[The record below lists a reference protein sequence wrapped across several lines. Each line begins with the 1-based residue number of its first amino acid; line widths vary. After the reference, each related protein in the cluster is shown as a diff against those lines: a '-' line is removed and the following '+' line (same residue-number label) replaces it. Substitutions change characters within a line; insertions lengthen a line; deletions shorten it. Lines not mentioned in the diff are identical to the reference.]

1 MFRCPT
7 IDERVFAAS
16 LHHPTRKDGLRVPF
30 PCDWHARVP
39 SAAGTLFLSLV
50 VRSFFFFF
58 LFLFGSLS
66 FVSCIA
72 CLVSFLPFLPCSSL
86 TLAALSGSRAY
97 FTIVR
102 RVGCVR
108 TATPPRLGVS
118 RVQRR
123 RSPLSPFCFF
133 FLLFFYDGVGV
144 EPEWDTYGKGSFHPP
159 PPPSVYSFSF
169 SFSPS
174 LAMPIG
180 LSLSLP
186 SSSHTR
192 PSPIDDGDH
201 PSTRKGRRPG
211 EGRSVEGNKVHRI
224 HTHTGMG
231 WHHWTW
237 TMLWITWVQ
246 GTRVRY
252 VHAIPHERVGREET
266 THQRTKRIARV
277 RWYHG
282 NPHHPIPWE
291 KKETENETNPRRPVH
306 TREKTSKETEN
317 RRQGPSHA
325 TNKRNETRA
334 TRVHGSMT
342 IDENVPKRI
351 QGIETDEI
359 NADLRRGSTGP
370 LDDVDRY
377 QHTCRPSTCQST
389 TSGRCE
395 CKARHRQTKRGDVQT
410 DHEGTTKLTR

>member
-1 MFRCPT
+1 MGS
-7 IDERVFAAS
+7 VQ
-16 LHHPTRKDGLRVPF
+16 PTR
-30 PCDWHARVP
+30 P
-39 SAAGTLFLSLV
+39 S
-50 VRSFFFFF
+50 
-58 LFLFGSLS
+58 
-66 FVSCIA
+66 
-72 CLVSFLPFLPCSSL
+72 VSF
-86 TLAALSGSRAY
+86 T
-97 FTIVR
+97 
-102 RVGCVR
+102 
-108 TATPPRLGVS
+108 
-118 RVQRR
+118 
-123 RSPLSPFCFF
+123 
-133 FLLFFYDGVGV
+133 
-144 EPEWDTYGKGSFHPP
+144 
-159 PPPSVYSFSF
+159 FSF

-211 EGRSVEGNKVHRI
+211 EGRRVEGNKVHRI
-224 HTHTGMG
+224 HTRTSMG

-237 TMLWITWVQ
+237 TMLWITWMK
-246 GTRVRY
+246 GTWERY
-252 VHAIPHERVGREET
+252 VHAKPHEGVGREET

-306 TREKTSKETEN
+306 TREVEFETNRTE

-325 TNKRNETRA
+325 SNKRNETKRNSNN
-334 TRVHGSMT
+334 TRPWVRGN
-342 IDENVPKRI
+342 DENVPKRI
-351 QGIETDEI
+351 QGIETDESE
-359 NADLRRGSTGP
+359 ADLRRGSTGP

-377 QHTCRPSTCQST
+377 PHTCRPSTCQST

-395 CKARHRQTKRGDVQT
+395 CKARHRQPKRGDVQT